1 MRRCTLCDLTD
12 RLPEYVWSLFHRE
25 LAAKQER
32 KEGRNEKCYG
42 FLPNMNIILLSF
54 AEPIV
59 FFSLAPM
66 HVCTF
71 TLAWFFLGYC
81 YFLTSKPRKSQV
93 ASQRLSVSRMAKN
106 KGLVSPIIPSAPN
119 CSSRHF
125 IFHRKCVS
133 FE

>member
-59 FFSLAPM
+59 FFLLHP
-66 HVCTF
+66 CTF
-71 TLAWFFLGYC
+71 APLLLRGFSSA
-81 YFLTSKPRKSQV
+81 SRKSQV

-106 KGLVSPIIPSAPN
+106 EGFISPIIPSAPN